1 MTTLD
6 PCSRFSTPFG
16 ILHTLTKI
24 ERDCSSLIAHAVHNT
39 KCVMNG
45 LESGDLTPDVA
56 VEMLREAVVSLEKIA
71 K

>member
-1 MTTLD
+1 
-6 PCSRFSTPFG
+6 
-16 ILHTLTKI
+16 
-24 ERDCSSLIAHAVHNT
+24 
-39 KCVMNG
+39 MNG